1 MKAVE
6 LIKRIVGPLA
16 SIGLLVAEPHTF
28 PIQLAVLSEQL
39 EAGNYEVDIGSLEKA
54 IWTPSEPGHFRILT
68 SEDDGAAFWRKFD
81 SVERSRMEKSTHP
94 LLLMVTPEAH
104 EVMVDA
110 APNLMSTVGGNVVVA
125 DTEDQA
131 VERFLNELTSQASPV
146 AEAQY
151 LFENIGIFVA
161 TEAVQIVDRIV
172 KLYLEGQ
179 PRLSTG
185 VGLLVATK
193 SLENRLPSRG
203 LLLQKLKSFL
213 PEYLPEEPNN
223 IALTRKV
230 LNGFG

>member
-6 LIKRIVGPLA
+6 LVKRIVGPLA
-16 SIGLLVAEPHTF
+16 SIGVLVAEPHTF

-131 VERFLNELTSQASPV
+131 VERFLKELTSQASPV

-185 VGLLVATK
+185 IGLLVATK

-213 PEYLPEEPNN
+213 PEYLPDEPNN